1 MHPSS
6 PITVAITDD
15 NFIFLEGLYRSLS
28 QCREFEVVLKT
39 EDCHQLIQELRSLSR
54 APDICIMDIAMP
66 DGYATL
72 KLLKDEWPRT
82 RVLILSA
89 TDNELS
95 VIRTIKIGA
104 NGFLMKGS
112 DPDTLRQT
120 LLDIFSNDRP
130 DDFANQRRHTSRDHV
145 LVQLSYTELELLYQM
160 CTEKNSNQIAADM
173 QTSLKSFERSRN
185 ELFRKLKV
193 NSRIGLVLFA
203 LNMGMVSSDTP
214 KNR

>member
-1 MHPSS
+1 MHPPT
-6 PITVAITDD
+6 PITIAITDD
-15 NFIFLEGLYRSLS
+15 NFIFLEGLYRSLN
-28 QCREFEVVLKT
+28 QCSEFKVVLRA
-39 EDCHQLIQELRSLSR
+39 EDCNELLHGLRSLSR
-54 APDICIMDIAMP
+54 APDLCIMDIAMP

-112 DPDTLRQT
+112 APETLRQT
-120 LLDIFSNDRP
+120 LLDIFSNDHP
-130 DDFANQRRHTSRDHV
+130 DDFAKRHNYTSKEHI
-145 LVQLSYTELELLYQM
+145 LVQLSYTELELLYQL
-160 CTEKNSNQIAADM
+160 CTEKNSNQIAAEM
-173 QTSLKSFERSRN
+173 QTSLKTFERCRN
-185 ELFRKLKV
+185 ELFRKLGV
-193 NSRIGLVLFA
+193 TSRIGLVLFA
-203 LNMGMVSSDTP
+203 LNMGMVSGETP